1 MQDNQYSQQIPKSQK
16 KPKKARLNS
25 KAKMLI
31 ATMCFLVVLVLQFVV
46 NAGEDV
52 NIRMVSTERGVSFS
66 FDSSPMFHSNDS
78 RNFYFVAR
86 DGISYRSSRD
96 SRDTIHWSDSF
107 NFIRP
112 ISVSRGE
119 FVAVSA
125 PNARLVYVYNSSGQ
139 AFHVT
144 TDYPITFFSINE
156 TGFLSIITQTNSGF
170 VVEVY
175 NERSRSRHLYR
186 RTIPDTMHIPTSAE
200 VSLDGRFIAIAV
212 LDLNIHL
219 RTRVQFN
226 FINEGEGPL
235 GDTGLFGTELF
246 DGQLVSALRF
256 IDDNRLIIATTE
268 QIVGFQFETVQ
279 ELWSIELTNQ
289 INLQFCDNR
298 FAFVTGDRLLG
309 DFENPDPIGM
319 VRIFDMTGTET
330 GYFNLGRRAT
340 HLRLGHGMVLVGAD
354 RTFQAINHRG
364 VLQWEFTVGSETRDV
379 LFLENTDTV
388 LVIGTHRAE
397 IWERRRIRVEDEE
410 FAIF

>member
-1 MQDNQYSQQIPKSQK
+1 MQDKQQPKNQK
-16 KPKKARLNS
+16 KPKRARLNS

-31 ATMCFLVVLVLQFVV
+31 AAVCFLVVLVLQFVV

-52 NIRMVSTERGVSFS
+52 YIRMVSTERGVSFS
-66 FDSSPMFHSNDS
+66 FDSSPTFHSNDS
-78 RNFYFVAR
+78 RDFYFVTR
-86 DGISYRSSRD
+86 DGISFRSSRD

-139 AFHVT
+139 AFRVN
-144 TDYPITFFSINE
+144 TDYPITFFSVNE
-156 TGFLSIITQTNSGF
+156 TGFLSVITQTNSGF

-175 NERSRSRHLYR
+175 NERSRSLARPIFR
-186 RTIPDTMHIPTSAE
+186 RTIPDNMNIPTSVE
-200 VSLDGRFIAIAV
+200 VSPDGRFIAIAI

-226 FINEGEGPL
+226 FINERDVTL
-235 GDTGLFGTELF
+235 GSYGLFATEIF
-246 DGQLVSALRF
+246 EGQLVSALRF
-256 IDDNRLIIATTE
+256 IDNNRLIVATTS
-268 QIVGFQFETVQ
+268 QILCFQVETMQ
-279 ELWSIELTNQ
+279 ELWNIELTNQ
-289 INLQFCDNR
+289 INLEFCDNR

-309 DFENPDPIGM
+309 DFENSDPIGM

-340 HLRLGHGMVLVGAD
+340 HLRLGHGTVLVGSD
-354 RTFQAINHRG
+354 RTFHAINHRG

-379 LFLENTDTV
+379 IFLENTDTV

-397 IWERRRIRVEDEE
+397 IWERRRIRAEDEE
-410 FAIF
+410 FVVF

>member
-1 MQDNQYSQQIPKSQK
+1 MQNNQNNQYQNSN

-31 ATMCFLVVLVLQFVV
+31 AAMCFFVVLVLQFIV
-46 NAGEDV
+46 NASEDV
-52 NIRMVSTERGVSFS
+52 NIRMVATGRGVSFS

-78 RNFYFVAR
+78 RDFHFITR
-86 DGISYRSSRD
+86 DGISFRSSRD
-96 SRDTIHWSDSF
+96 SRETIHWSESF

-125 PNARLVYVYNSSGQ
+125 PNARLVYVYNSSGE
-139 AFHVT
+139 AFRVT
-144 TDYPITFFSINE
+144 TDYPIIFFSVNE
-156 TGFLSIITQTNSGF
+156 TGFLSVITQTNSGF

-175 NERSRSRHLYR
+175 LGRRRFFRSVF
-186 RTIPDTMHIPTSAE
+186 PDSMNIPTSAE
-200 VSLDGRFIAIAV
+200 VSPSGRFIAIAV

-226 FINEGEGPL
+226 FINESDATFGS
-235 GDTGLFGTELF
+235 DGLFGEETF
-246 DGQLVSALRF
+246 YGQVVSALRF
-256 IDDNRLIIATTE
+256 IDNDRIIIATTSE
-268 QIVGFQFETVQ
+268 IVCFQVETVQ
-279 ELWSIELTNQ
+279 RVWEIELTNQ
-289 INLQFCDNR
+289 IDLEFCNNR

-340 HLRLGHGMVLVGAD
+340 HLRLGHGMLLVGAD
-354 RTFQAINHRG
+354 RTFHAINHRG
-364 VLQWEFTVGSETRDV
+364 VLQWEFTVGSETRDI

-388 LVIGTHRAE
+388 LLIGTHRAE
-397 IWERRRIRVEDEE
+397 IWERRRIRIEDED
-410 FAIF
+410 FTIL